1 MLQLI
6 YTSAPRLLEAGKT
19 GFGTVARSRQLPQF
33 LITYLERIST
43 YDRAAGVES
52 LQCYS
57 VFSQGML
64 RYHIFT
70 RIGDSGVDYTQR
82 TNHIA
87 HHFIIQ
93 DDEVSEGALASVS
106 PAAFMMSLQHKWKT
120 QWSGNPAWIEEE
132 SEEVPEAQQSASL
145 WQHLTGNAD
154 NSQWLSTQ
162 TCEEGVNIVLP
173 AGCGQ
178 SECLTLIHEATMHRR
193 DKGWGM
199 GFSTATVTTLS
210 SKVCPCVCLSEQQVH
225 AGVQPRSGFPTLQV
239 DHQLAPPTALDFPPM
254 LEISELQSIVP
265 EAPVAPNDSI
275 IHSLTPPAPTS
286 IAADYPTPTPLQA
299 EAQATVSQNPY
310 QTGKRQGDNQPAMQK
325 YGWSIAGCFI
335 LMGLIIV
342 ALAFD
347 KDATKE
353 QPEDSQKPAEEG
365 YTFEPDKK
373 PNQGKNEVPAPQKNN
388 KKKDDATAPEP
399 QRQGEPEDS
408 NPKKDLPK
416 RSNVTTP
423 EQQRQGE
430 QEDSNPKEDLPKNKE
445 GNNSKPDNS
454 VPEQHSP
461 EQKPHTAPS
470 SQQSE
475 STTHKECKTYKC
487 PIQPDVSIVN
497 QDKPQKAK
505 IKIEFTIDADSLRSK
520 ARDLGNSIYVKGKGI
535 KAGKPCEIN
544 ADKPCVAVITE
555 PLPERVKQKIKDVQD
570 AKNKLDKVSDTLSD
584 KKNKAQQM
592 DKNIEDSYRKNPK
605 ALESEIENCK
615 NKKDKQKLQLLRKL
629 INLENMLE
637 TAKADY
643 ERVKNDMDKAI
654 QDEKAKYENPSWEL
668 HFTYQKEAA
677 SYTVNI
683 VDIVKK

>member
-162 TCEEGVNIVLP
+162 TCAEGVNIVLP

-178 SECLTLIHEATMHRR
+178 SECLTLIHEATMHRC

-310 QTGKRQGDNQPAMQK
+310 QTGKQQGDNQPAMQK

-335 LMGLIIV
+335 LMVIIIF
-342 ALAFD
+342 ALAFE
-347 KDATKE
+347 KDAAKE
-353 QPEDSQKPAEEG
+353 KPEDSQKPAEEG
-365 YTFEPDKK
+365 YTFDPDKE
-373 PNQGKNEVPAPQKNN
+373 PRQGKNEVPAPKDNQKTEV
-388 KKKDDATAPEP
+388 AEAE
-399 QRQGEPEDS
+399 
-408 NPKKDLPK
+408 
-416 RSNVTTP
+416 P
-423 EQQRQGE
+423 EQQTPAPKDDQKTEVAEAEPEQQKQGE
-430 QEDSNPKEDLPKNKE
+430 QEDSHPKGDKPKNNE
-445 GNNSKPDNS
+445 DNNSKPDNS
-454 VPEQHSP
+454 APEQHSP

-470 SQQSE
+470 SRQGE
-475 STTHKECKTYKC
+475 STTHKECSTYKC

-505 IKIEFTIDADSLRSK
+505 IKIEFTIDAESLQS
-520 ARDLGNSIYVKGKGI
+520 AAPDLGNSIYVKGKGI

-544 ADKPCVAVITE
+544 ADKTCVAVITE
-555 PLPERVKQKIKDVQD
+555 TLPDRVKQKIKDEQD
-570 AKNKLDKVSDTLSD
+570 AKNELDKVGDTLSD

-605 ALESEIENCK
+605 ALESAIENCK

-629 INLENMLE
+629 IALEKKLSD
-637 TAKADY
+637 AKTKH
-643 ERVKNDMDKAI
+643 ERAKKDMDKAI
-654 QDEKAKYENPSWEL
+654 QDEKAKYENPTWEL
-668 HFTYQKEAA
+668 HFTYEKEAA

-683 VDIVKK
+683 VDIVKTES

>member
-93 DDEVSEGALASVS
+93 DDEVSEGALASVT

-132 SEEVPEAQQSASL
+132 SEEVPDAQQSASL

-178 SECLTLIHEATMHRR
+178 SECLTLIHEATMHRC

-239 DHQLAPPTALDFPPM
+239 DHQLAPPTAVDFPPM
-254 LEISELQSIVP
+254 MEISELQSIVP
-265 EAPVAPNDSI
+265 EAPVAPNSSI

-335 LMGLIIV
+335 LMVIIIF
-342 ALAFD
+342 ALAFE
-347 KDATKE
+347 KDAAKE
-353 QPEDSQKPAEEG
+353 KPEDSQKPAEEG
-365 YTFEPDKK
+365 YTFDPDKE
-373 PNQGKNEVPAPQKNN
+373 PRQGKNEVPAPKDNQKTE
-388 KKKDDATAPEP
+388 DAEA
-399 QRQGEPEDS
+399 EPEQETPA
-408 NPKKDLPK
+408 PKDNQKTEDAEAEP
-416 RSNVTTP
+416 
-423 EQQRQGE
+423 E
-430 QEDSNPKEDLPKNKE
+430 QEDSHPKGDKPKNN
-445 GNNSKPDNS
+445 GDNNSKTSNR

-487 PIQPDVSIVN
+487 AIQPDEVSIVN
-497 QDKPQKAK
+497 QDKPRKAE

-520 ARDLGNSIYVKGKGI
+520 APNLGSSIYVRGKGI
-535 KAGKPCEIN
+535 KADKPCEIN

-555 PLPERVKQKIKDVQD
+555 ALPEKVKLKIKDEQD
-570 AKNKLDKVSDTLSD
+570 KKRKLDKANVELSE
-584 KKNKAQQM
+584 KKRQAKSM
-592 DKNIEDSYRKNPK
+592 DKGKEDSYRKDPK
-605 ALESEIENCK
+605 ALEQAIKDCK
-615 NKKDKQKLQLLRKL
+615 KKKDKEPLQQLRTLITLEKKLGD
-629 INLENMLE
+629 
-637 TAKADY
+637 AKEKH
-643 ERVKNDMDKAI
+643 ERAKNDMDKAI
-654 QDEKAKYENPSWEL
+654 QDEIAKYKKPTWEL

-683 VDIVKK
+683 VDIVKTES